1 LPLDEAAAEV
11 AKAFGWSYLVE
22 EGKS

>member
-22 EGKS
+22 EDKS